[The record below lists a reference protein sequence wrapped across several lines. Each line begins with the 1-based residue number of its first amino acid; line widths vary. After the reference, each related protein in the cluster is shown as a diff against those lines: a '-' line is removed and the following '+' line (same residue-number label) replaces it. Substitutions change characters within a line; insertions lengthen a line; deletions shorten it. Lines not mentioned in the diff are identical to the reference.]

1 MHCLMRT
8 NGLPSAWKRKFA
20 DATCNKH
27 DLPVAENVLNR
38 QFVPEIV
45 KGLAG
50 IAYIRRPSGWL

>member
-1 MHCLMRT
+1 MRT